1 MEVYGLIFGILA
13 ILIIVGL
20 TVLIYKSLDK
30 NHQHLLSVSKHI
42 SDLSTHLANPK
53 TRGMWGER
61 IALDVIKLI
70 GLQEGIH
77 YSVQETNAEG
87 KRPDFTFHLL
97 PSSTVCNM
105 DSKFPLTNYL
115 GFVQSTNPVEM
126 ADFKER
132 FLKDVKA
139 RIREVGRKSY
149 IDPQAGTTDFAIVFI
164 PNEQILN
171 FVIENDPTFIDFCL
185 SLKVVVCSP
194 WSLYSTLSMLY
205 QASDAFALA
214 KAEHKVVAEIRQFQ
228 KEWINL
234 KDELSKLHKSL
245 ESTVSQSETVVGVR
259 SRQLDRSLNKFK
271 GGD

>member
-1 MEVYGLIFGILA
+1 MSIVVAIIIGIG
-13 ILIIVGL
+13 IV
-20 TVLIYKSLDK
+20 IHRSLDK
-30 NHQHLLSVSKHI
+30 SHQHLLSVSKHV
-42 SDLSTHLANPK
+42 SDLSNHLANPK

-87 KRPDFTFHLL
+87 KRPDFSFKLL
-97 PSSTVCNM
+97 PSATICNM

-115 GFVQSTNPVEM
+115 AFVQSTNAVEM
-126 ADFKER
+126 ADYRER

-205 QASDAFALA
+205 QASESFALA
-214 KAEHKVVAEIRQFQ
+214 KDEYKVVAEIRQFQ

-234 KDELSKLHKSL
+234 KEELAKLHKAL
-245 ESTVSQSETVVGVR
+245 EGAVSQSETAIGVR
-259 SRQLDRSLNKFK
+259 SRQMERALNKFK
-271 GGD
+271 G

>member
-1 MEVYGLIFGILA
+1 MELSSILFMIIAVLIVIGST
-13 ILIIVGL
+13 ILIQR
-20 TVLIYKSLDK
+20 SLDK
-30 NHQHLLSVSKHI
+30 SHQHLLSVSKHV

-87 KRPDFTFHLL
+87 KRPDFSFKLL
-97 PSSTVCNM
+97 PSATICNM

-115 GFVQSTNPVEM
+115 GFVQAKSALER
-126 ADFKER
+126 ADFQDR

-205 QASDAFALA
+205 QASEAFTLA
-214 KAEHKVVAEIRQFQ
+214 KDEHKAVAEIRQFQ

-234 KDELSKLHKSL
+234 KEELTKLHKTL
-245 ESTVSQSETVVGVR
+245 ETTVSQSETVVGVR
-259 SRQLDRSLNKFK
+259 SRQMERALNKFK
-271 GGD
+271 G